1 MTITPNMKLEREETV
16 AIRVLLVIYDDVY
29 VCIYKVYS
37 SVLKEY
43 TSHAF
48 VYDGNFSLLEKS

>member
-1 MTITPNMKLEREETV
+1 MKLEREETV

-37 SVLKEY
+37 SVFKEY
-43 TSHAF
+43 ISHAF